1 MTTPPRTIAEDL
13 LLLLLDPR
21 HGTVAG
27 EGLPLL
33 HVLAGGVLV
42 ELALHEDVT
51 IDDRTTWSGR
61 RVRATG
67 TEPPPDPL
75 LRATWDRLAD
85 RPTDVHQL
93 IAETGP
99 RLRAPV
105 LDRLVER
112 GDLVRERRRLLGVLP
127 SITLRLGGTGRRDAV
142 LGPVRAALVDGAAP
156 DPRTAALAGL
166 LSASGSL
173 PQLHREIPWSGA
185 VHDRGKQLERGEW
198 GTEAAAEAVRRT
210 VAALVAGSVVAG
222 AVVATLP

>member
-1 MTTPPRTIAEDL
+1 MTAPDRTLAEDL

-21 HGTVAG
+21 HGTIAG
-27 EGLPLL
+27 EGLPLY

-42 ELALHEDVT
+42 ELALAEDVT

-67 TEPPPDPL
+67 EPPADPL
-75 LRATWDRLAD
+75 LRSTWDRLAD
-85 RPTDVHQL
+85 RPVDVHQL

-99 RLRAPV
+99 GLRAPV

-127 SITLRLGGTGRRDAV
+127 STALRLGGTGRREAV
-142 LGPVRAALVDGAAP
+142 LAPVRAALVDGAEP
-156 DPRTAALAGL
+156 DTRTAALAGL

-185 VHDRGKQLERGEW
+185 VHDRGKELERGAW
-198 GTEAAAEAVRRT
+198 GSEAAAEAVRRT
-210 VAALVAGSVVAG
+210 VAAAVAGTVVTGTVLAN
-222 AVVATLP
+222 LS

>member
-1 MTTPPRTIAEDL
+1 MTTPPRTLAEDL

-21 HGTVAG
+21 HGAVAG
-27 EGLPLL
+27 EGMPLF

-42 ELALHEDVT
+42 ELALREDVT

-67 TEPPPDPL
+67 TEPPADPL
-75 LRATWDRLAD
+75 LRSTWDRVAD
-85 RPTDVHQL
+85 RPVDVHQL
-93 IAETGP
+93 VAETGP

-112 GDLVRERRRLLGVLP
+112 GDVLRERRRLLGVLP
-127 SITLRLGGTGRRDAV
+127 STALRPGGTGRREAV
-142 LGPVRAALVDGAAP
+142 LAPVRAALVDGADP
-156 DPRTAALAGL
+156 DTRTAALAGL

-185 VHDRGKQLERGEW
+185 VHDRGKELERGAW
-198 GTEAAAEAVRRT
+198 GAEAAAEAVRRT
-210 VAALVAGSVVAG
+210 VAALVASTVVTGTVVAD
-222 AVVATLP
+222 LS

>member
-1 MTTPPRTIAEDL
+1 MTAPDRTLAEDL

-21 HGTVAG
+21 HGTIAG
-27 EGLPLL
+27 EGLPLF

-42 ELALHEDVT
+42 ELALAEDVT

-67 TEPPPDPL
+67 TEPPADAL
-75 LRATWDRLAD
+75 LRTTWDRLAD
-85 RPTDVHQL
+85 RPVDVHQL

-127 SITLRLGGTGRRDAV
+127 STALRLGGTGRREAV
-142 LGPVRAALVDGAAP
+142 LAPVRAALVDGAEP
-156 DPRTAALAGL
+156 DTRTAALAGL
-166 LSASGSL
+166 LSASGAL

-185 VHDRGKQLERGEW
+185 VHDRGKELEQGAW
-198 GTEAAAEAVRRT
+198 GSAAAAEAVRRT
-210 VAALVAGSVVAG
+210 VAAAVAGTVVTGTVVAN
-222 AVVATLP
+222 LS

>member
-1 MTTPPRTIAEDL
+1 MTAPHRTLVEDL

-27 EGLPLL
+27 EGLALF

-42 ELALHEDVT
+42 ELALAEDVT
-51 IDDRTTWSGR
+51 IDDRTTWGGR
-61 RVRATG
+61 RVRVTG
-67 TEPPPDPL
+67 TEPPADPL
-75 LRATWDRLAD
+75 LRTTWDRLAD
-85 RPTDVHQL
+85 RPVDVHQL

-127 SITLRLGGTGRRDAV
+127 STALRLGGTGRREAV
-142 LGPVRAALVDGAAP
+142 LAPVRAALVDGTAP
-156 DPRTAALAGL
+156 DTRTAALAGL

-185 VHDRGKQLERGEW
+185 VHDRGKELERGAW
-198 GTEAAAEAVRRT
+198 GSEAAAEAVRRT
-210 VAALVAGSVVAG
+210 VAAAVAGTVVTGTVVAN
-222 AVVATLP
+222 LS